1 MLLSNISK
9 KLTLALVLALG
20 ASSMYASS
28 CDRRAFNISVTD
40 SVTINDILIQL
51 SDTCKFSIVSK
62 DAVAAEELNKEIIGV
77 SIKDMSLREVFN
89 VLITQNNM
97 DYTYRNNVLQVSALQ
112 TKTFKVDYI
121 NAIREGTA
129 NIKASTDS
137 SPYAFD
143 DERNTETMED
153 NAIRAS
159 EKFSFWETLSD
170 EITLILNNGTEK
182 YVAVAPIINQN
193 AGLITVT
200 ATKSQLK
207 RVQDYVD
214 SMQERLKRQVVLDVS
229 VIAVSLS
236 NTYSKGI
243 NWSEFKLGFNTYL
256 HNNPGEEGA
265 RASRYRFG
273 NALTAPLPY
282 KDSEGKPI
290 EGVQNL
296 GLKMS
301 SLTDAASGG
310 GWLIGGNLNFNI
322 DGFINFLET
331 KGNTKTISNPKVMA
345 LNNQPAII
353 TVGDVVNYRLQT
365 DIDNSDTGTTKVTYE
380 QYSTFVGVLLN
391 ITPTIS
397 DDGKIMLRIN
407 PSLSGFKYKQDD
419 TYEASLN
426 RVKAPDTNEKKISTV
441 VTANSGDTVILG
453 GIIEQEK
460 SKNNTSVPLL
470 SSIPLLG
477 DLFKSKEDILTTIE
491 LVFVITPRLV
501 SDTSKPVVDSLKE
514 LGFSK
519 SLYTYE

>member
-1 MLLSNISK
+1 MLSFNISK
-9 KLTLALVLALG
+9 KFALALLLSLSLSSVN
-20 ASSMYASS
+20 ASN
-28 CDRRAFNISVTD
+28 CDRRAFNISVTNT
-40 SVTINDILIQL
+40 VTINDILLQL
-51 SDTCKFSIVSK
+51 SDTCKFSVVSK
-62 DAVAAEELNKEIIGV
+62 DAVAAEELNKEIVGI
-77 SIKDMSLREVFN
+77 SIKDMTLREVFN
-89 VLITQNNM
+89 VLITENNM
-97 DYTYRNNVLQVSALQ
+97 DYKYINDVLQVSAIQ

-121 NAIREGTA
+121 NAVREGTA
-129 NIKASTDS
+129 NLKASTDS
-137 SPYAFD
+137 SPYEFD
-143 DERNTETMED
+143 KERNTETMED
-153 NAIRAS
+153 NAIRAN
-159 EKFSFWETLSD
+159 EKFSFWGTISD

-207 RVQDYVD
+207 RVQNYVD

-229 VIAVSLS
+229 VIAVGLN
-236 NTYSKGI
+236 NTYSKGV

-256 HNNPGEEGA
+256 HNNPGEAGA

-273 NALTAPLPY
+273 NANTAAMPY
-282 KDSEGKPI
+282 YGPDGKPI
-290 EGVQNL
+290 EGIQNL
-296 GLKMS
+296 GSSMS
-301 SLTDAASGG
+301 SLTNAVGGG

-331 KGNTKTISNPKVMA
+331 KGNTKTVSNPKVMT

-380 QYSTFVGVLLN
+380 QYSTFIGILLN

-419 TYEASLN
+419 TYEASLD

-441 VTANSGDTVILG
+441 VTANSGDTIILG
-453 GIIEQEK
+453 GLIEQEK

-470 SSIPLLG
+470 SSIPLIG
-477 DLFKSKEDILTTIE
+477 NLFKSTDDMLTTVE

-501 SDTSKPVVDSLKE
+501 DNTSKPIADSLKD
-514 LGFSK
+514 LGYSK